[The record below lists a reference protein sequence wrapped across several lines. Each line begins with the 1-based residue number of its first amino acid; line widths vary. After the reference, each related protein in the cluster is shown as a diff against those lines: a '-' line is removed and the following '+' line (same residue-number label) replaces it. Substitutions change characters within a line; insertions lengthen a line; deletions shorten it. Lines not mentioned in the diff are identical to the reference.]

1 MSSRF
6 SSSIK
11 KNTNRNKRN
20 SLYQQKKQMSVSNPM
35 SKYPTYDSTTTM
47 LETSR
52 SEIENDEEI
61 IFIENFFREKY
72 KEINKYPNES
82 FIYNKIIHKW
92 YVLINVFIV
101 IINMRKI
108 EIKKLTTS
116 NLSEIFQEKV
126 KKKINCIKDKKDN
139 SNKITLKHDNII
151 KDLEMNYVLDQI
163 KLFQLIRFGIDKYE
177 KDIIDLLK
185 KHNFVNDKNY
195 ENLTPLYIASINGNE
210 KMVKLLIDHG
220 ANYLLLDVNNES
232 ILDISVRWNYY
243 KLTNFLLL
251 HCKWPINY
259 IKNAY
264 RLIQNKDIRKLFIK
278 YKKKEISLLC

>member
-1 MSSRF
+1 MSLTF
-6 SSSIK
+6 SSSVK
-11 KNTNRNKRN
+11 KNTNRKKRN
-20 SLYQQKKQMSVSNPM
+20 SLYHQKKLLSVSNPM
-35 SKYPTYDSTTTM
+35 SKFPTYDSITTM
-47 LETSR
+47 LETNR
-52 SEIENDEEI
+52 SEDENEEI
-61 IFIENFFREKY
+61 IFIENFFKEKY
-72 KEINKYPNES
+72 KIFNEYPDES
-82 FIYNKIIHKW
+82 FSNNKIIHKW
-92 YVLINVFIV
+92 YVLINVFIA
-101 IINMRKI
+101 IIHMSKI
-108 EIKKLTTS
+108 KLQKLSTS
-116 NLSEIFQEKV
+116 NFSELLKGKLN
-126 KKKINCIKDKKDN
+126 KKRNCIKEKNNISNNSLLTSNNINKD
-139 SNKITLKHDNII
+139 I
-151 KDLEMNYVLDQI
+151 EMNYILDQI

-177 KDIIDLLK
+177 KDIIGLLK

-264 RLIQNKDIRKLFIK
+264 RLIQNNDIRKLFIK

>member
-1 MSSRF
+1 MSLTF
-6 SSSIK
+6 SSSVK
-11 KNTNRNKRN
+11 KNTNRKKRN
-20 SLYQQKKQMSVSNPM
+20 SLYHQKKLLSVSNPM
-35 SKYPTYDSTTTM
+35 SKFPTYDSITTM
-47 LETSR
+47 LETNR
-52 SEIENDEEI
+52 SEDENEEI
-61 IFIENFFREKY
+61 IFIENFFKEKY
-72 KEINKYPNES
+72 KIFNEYPDES
-82 FIYNKIIHKW
+82 FSNNKIIHKW
-92 YVLINVFIV
+92 YVLINVFIA
-101 IINMRKI
+101 IIHMSKI
-108 EIKKLTTS
+108 KLQKLSTS
-116 NLSEIFQEKV
+116 NFSELLKGKLN
-126 KKKINCIKDKKDN
+126 KKRNCIKEKNNISNNSLLTSNNINKD
-139 SNKITLKHDNII
+139 I
-151 KDLEMNYVLDQI
+151 EMNYILDQI

-264 RLIQNKDIRKLFIK
+264 RLIQNNDIRKLFIK

>member
-1 MSSRF
+1 MSLTF
-6 SSSIK
+6 SSSVK
-11 KNTNRNKRN
+11 KNTNRKKRN
-20 SLYQQKKQMSVSNPM
+20 SLYHQKKLLSVSNPM
-35 SKYPTYDSTTTM
+35 SKFPTYDSITTM
-47 LETSR
+47 LETNR
-52 SEIENDEEI
+52 SEDENEEI
-61 IFIENFFREKY
+61 IFIENFFKEKY
-72 KEINKYPNES
+72 KVFNEYPDES
-82 FIYNKIIHKW
+82 FSNNKIIHKW
-92 YVLINVFIV
+92 YVLINVFIA
-101 IINMRKI
+101 IIHMSKI
-108 EIKKLTTS
+108 KLQKLSTS
-116 NLSEIFQEKV
+116 NFSELLKGKLN
-126 KKKINCIKDKKDN
+126 KKRNCIKEKNNISNNSLLTSNNINKD
-139 SNKITLKHDNII
+139 I
-151 KDLEMNYVLDQI
+151 EMNYILDQI

>member
-1 MSSRF
+1 M
-6 SSSIK
+6 K
-11 KNTNRNKRN
+11 KNTNRKKRN
-20 SLYQQKKQMSVSNPM
+20 SLYHQKKLLSVSNPM
-35 SKYPTYDSTTTM
+35 SKFPTYDSITTM
-47 LETSR
+47 LETNR
-52 SEIENDEEI
+52 SEDENEEI
-61 IFIENFFREKY
+61 IFIENFFKEKY
-72 KEINKYPNES
+72 KIFNEYPDES
-82 FIYNKIIHKW
+82 FSNNKIIHKW
-92 YVLINVFIV
+92 YVLINVFIA
-101 IINMRKI
+101 IIHMSKI
-108 EIKKLTTS
+108 KLQKLSTS
-116 NLSEIFQEKV
+116 NFSELLKGKLN
-126 KKKINCIKDKKDN
+126 KKRNCIKEKNNISNNSLLTSNNINKD
-139 SNKITLKHDNII
+139 I
-151 KDLEMNYVLDQI
+151 EMNYILDQI

>member
-1 MSSRF
+1 MSLTF
-6 SSSIK
+6 SSSVK
-11 KNTNRNKRN
+11 KNTNRKKRN
-20 SLYQQKKQMSVSNPM
+20 SLYHQKKLLSVSNPM
-35 SKYPTYDSTTTM
+35 SKFPTYDSITTM
-47 LETSR
+47 LETNR
-52 SEIENDEEI
+52 SEDENEEI
-61 IFIENFFREKY
+61 IFIENFFKEKY
-72 KEINKYPNES
+72 KIFNEYPDES
-82 FIYNKIIHKW
+82 FSNNKIIHKW

-177 KDIIDLLK
+177 KDIIELLK

-195 ENLTPLYIASINGNE
+195 ENLTPLYVACINGNE
-210 KMVKLLIDHG
+210 KMVKLLIDYD

-278 YKKKEISLLC
+278 YKKKEISCFS

>member
-1 MSSRF
+1 MSLTF
-6 SSSIK
+6 SSSVK
-11 KNTNRNKRN
+11 KNTNRKKRN
-20 SLYQQKKQMSVSNPM
+20 SLYHQKILLSVSNPM
-35 SKYPTYDSTTTM
+35 SKFPTYDSITTM
-47 LETSR
+47 LETNR
-52 SEIENDEEI
+52 SEDENEEI
-61 IFIENFFREKY
+61 IFIENFFKEKY
-72 KEINKYPNES
+72 KIFNEYPDES
-82 FIYNKIIHKW
+82 FSNNKIIHKW
-92 YVLINVFIV
+92 YVLINVFIA
-101 IINMRKI
+101 IIHMSKI
-108 EIKKLTTS
+108 KLQKLSTS
-116 NLSEIFQEKV
+116 NFSELLKGKLN
-126 KKKINCIKDKKDN
+126 KKRNCIKEKNNISNNSLLTSNNINKD
-139 SNKITLKHDNII
+139 I
-151 KDLEMNYVLDQI
+151 EMNYILDQI

>member
-1 MSSRF
+1 MSLTF
-6 SSSIK
+6 SSSVK
-11 KNTNRNKRN
+11 KNTNRKKRN
-20 SLYQQKKQMSVSNPM
+20 SLYHQKKLLSVSNPM
-35 SKYPTYDSTTTM
+35 SKFPTYDSITTM
-47 LETSR
+47 LETNR
-52 SEIENDEEI
+52 SEDENEEI
-61 IFIENFFREKY
+61 IFIENFFKEKY
-72 KEINKYPNES
+72 KVFNEYPDES
-82 FIYNKIIHKW
+82 FSNNKIIHKW
-92 YVLINVFIV
+92 YVLINVFIA
-101 IINMRKI
+101 IIHMSKI
-108 EIKKLTTS
+108 KLQKLSTS
-116 NLSEIFQEKV
+116 NFSELLKGKLN
-126 KKKINCIKDKKDN
+126 KKRNCIKEKNNISNNSLLTSNNINKD
-139 SNKITLKHDNII
+139 I
-151 KDLEMNYVLDQI
+151 EMNYILDQI

-251 HCKWPINY
+251 YCKWPINY

>member
-1 MSSRF
+1 MSLTF
-6 SSSIK
+6 SSSVK
-11 KNTNRNKRN
+11 KNTNRKKRN
-20 SLYQQKKQMSVSNPM
+20 SLYHQKKLLSVSNPM
-35 SKYPTYDSTTTM
+35 SKFPTYDSITTM
-47 LETSR
+47 LETNR
-52 SEIENDEEI
+52 SEDENEEI
-61 IFIENFFREKY
+61 IFIENFFKEKY
-72 KEINKYPNES
+72 KIFNEYPDES
-82 FIYNKIIHKW
+82 FSNNKIIHKW
-92 YVLINVFIV
+92 YVLINVFIA
-101 IINMRKI
+101 IIHMSKI
-108 EIKKLTTS
+108 KLQKLSTS
-116 NLSEIFQEKV
+116 NFSELLKGKLN
-126 KKKINCIKDKKDN
+126 KKRNCIKEKNNISNNSLLTSNNINKD
-139 SNKITLKHDNII
+139 I
-151 KDLEMNYVLDQI
+151 EMNYILDQI

-264 RLIQNKDIRKLFIK
+264 RLVQNKDIRTLFAK
-278 YKKKEISLLC
+278 YKKKEISCLC

>member
-1 MSSRF
+1 MSLTF
-6 SSSIK
+6 SSSVK
-11 KNTNRNKRN
+11 KNTNRKKRN
-20 SLYQQKKQMSVSNPM
+20 SLYHQKKLLSVSNPM
-35 SKYPTYDSTTTM
+35 SKFPTYDSITTM
-47 LETSR
+47 LETNR
-52 SEIENDEEI
+52 SEDENEEI
-61 IFIENFFREKY
+61 IFIENFFKEKY
-72 KEINKYPNES
+72 KIFNEYPDES
-82 FIYNKIIHKW
+82 FSNNKIIHKW
-92 YVLINVFIV
+92 YVLINVFIA
-101 IINMRKI
+101 IIHMSKI
-108 EIKKLTTS
+108 KLQKLSTS
-116 NLSEIFQEKV
+116 NFSELLKGKLN
-126 KKKINCIKDKKDN
+126 KKRNCIKEKNNISNNSLLTSNNINKD
-139 SNKITLKHDNII
+139 I
-151 KDLEMNYVLDQI
+151 EMNYILDQI